1 MQRFSLNRLTISK
14 IHNEIMLVYRGNN
27 NIYVKKISLNFRL
40 FYKRLVYACTAF
52 IFVVAL
58 VIIIP
63 TGKNK
68 AVSNTPDDIEIKNEI
83 LLSDETDYS
92 DPDQKKPLT
101 VQVYKVQSGDTLSEI
116 ASKFGV
122 SMDTILGSSNL
133 TSYDYLKIGQ
143 VLKIP
148 DRDGMLVTIEEGKTL
163 LDLAQKYKVDVD
175 KIMANNQLLNPD
187 FLPVGYDVFI
197 PDAKPQNII
206 KGWMWPTVSHH
217 VTSAFGWRRHP
228 ISGKRLFHYGLDI
241 RSKYQWIKASK
252 YGKVTFA
259 GRMGGYGNVV
269 IIAHPGGWKTLYGH
283 LSKIIVKRGQYV
295 KQGQTIAKSGNSGY
309 SAGPHLH
316 FEIIKNGKHLN
327 PRSQLLK

>member
-1 MQRFSLNRLTISK
+1 MQIFTIYRLTISK
-14 IHNEIMLVYRGNN
+14 LHNELMLVYRGRE
-27 NIYVKKISLNFRL
+27 NIYVKKISLNFKL
-40 FYKRLVYACTAF
+40 FYKRFVYALSAF
-52 IFVVAL
+52 ILVVSL
-58 VIIIP
+58 VIVIP

-68 AVSNTPDDIEIKNEI
+68 AESTTPDDIEIKTEI
-83 LLSDETDYS
+83 LLSDETDYT
-92 DPDQKKPLT
+92 DPDKKQPLK
-101 VQVYKVQSGDTLSEI
+101 VRIYEVQSGDTLSEI
-116 ASKFGV
+116 AAKFGV
-122 SMDTILGSSNL
+122 SMDTICGSSNL

-148 DRDGMLVTIEEGKTL
+148 DRDGMLVTVEEGKTL

-187 FLPVGYDVFI
+187 FLPVGYDIFI

-206 KGWMWPTVSHH
+206 KGWMWPTASRHI
-217 VTSAFGWRRHP
+217 TSAFGWRRHP
-228 ISGKRLFHYGLDI
+228 ISGKRLFHQGLDI

-252 YGKVTFA
+252 YGKVTYT
-259 GRMGGYGNVV
+259 GRMGGYGYVV
-269 IIAHPGGWKTLYGH
+269 IVAHPGGWKTLYAH

-295 KQGQTIAKSGNSGY
+295 KQGQTIARSGNSGY

-327 PRSQLLK
+327 PRTYLVK